1 MAYDWQDPNAELT
14 YDVRLP
20 TGDPKSVKLRHITG
34 GTRPIAGYSGPGF
47 YGRAAGQPLETPQH
61 TYRTINVP
69 GVRLGAGGR
78 TQQQNYTYN
87 LPVAASPGAM
97 GASGFQEIEDAEK
110 WGYYRDR
117 FNFAIP
123 GSTEGQFREYDT
135 TTDPDTG
142 EVSYQKR
149 EGWEVVDEDDM
160 RDWYG
165 RHTTESKRKR
175 GDISK
180 AESLERQASEQQ
192 AYAKWWNE
200 TRYTQLQDMM
210 GQHWENQMS
219 MMQGLGEAERAD
231 ILRSGN
237 ALQDQAFS
245 RAMQRGMSGTTALSA
260 LQRGASAETSQQL
273 GRFYNQQQQTRLGL
287 QNQMAGQYM
296 NIVEGRVDEYPSTME
311 LAQIMYGAFEGG
323 AGQSQPN
330 QGNGMAMGMG
340 GMALGAGMGMAAAG
354 GAGGGAAMGG
364 LGCLCQIFMEG
375 RHRDGTMDWV
385 VRKYRDENINV
396 RNARGYYKMSEVIV
410 PLMRKNKLMR
420 LFFFLFFIQPCFLW
434 ARWHYRDEIKQ
445 RGEKA
450 GWGAKIGWVFGP
462 VKRFWEGLC
471 YYLGQDHPYI
481 RWNGELL

>member
-1 MAYDWQDPNAELT
+1 M
-14 YDVRLP
+14 
-20 TGDPKSVKLRHITG
+20 
-34 GTRPIAGYSGPGF
+34 
-47 YGRAAGQPLETPQH
+47 ETPGH

-78 TQQQNYTYN
+78 TQQQSYTYN
-87 LPVAASPGAM
+87 VPVANPPGALDS
-97 GASGFQEIEDAEK
+97 SGFQRLEDAEK
-110 WGYYRDR
+110 WGGVREMHSL
-117 FNFAIP
+117 AIP
-123 GSTEGQFREYDT
+123 GATEGQFREYDT
-135 TTDPDTG
+135 ITDPDTG
-142 EVSYQKR
+142 EVSYEKR
-149 EGWEVVDEDDM
+149 EGWNVASEEDMVDYFNRHNKDAKQRYEDT
-160 RDWYG
+160 G
-165 RHTTESKRKR
+165 
-175 GDISK
+175 K
-180 AESLERQASEQQ
+180 AEALERQASEQQ
-192 AYAKWWNE
+192 EYAKWWNE

-237 ALQDQAFS
+237 ALQDQALS
-245 RAMQRGMSGTTALSA
+245 RSMQRGMSGTTVLSA

-296 NIVEGRVDEYPSTME
+296 NIVEGRVDEYPSTYE
-311 LAQIMYGAFEGG
+311 LAQIMYGAFAGG
-323 AGQSQPN
+323 AGQGQPDS
-330 QGNGMAMGMG
+330 GNGMAMGMG
-340 GMALGAGMGMAAAG
+340 GLALGAGMGMMAAG
-354 GAGGGAAMGG
+354 SSGGLGA

-410 PLMRKNKLMR
+410 PLMRKSKLMR

-481 RWNGELL
+481 RWNGELV